1 MLAYLEDCEY
11 ITYFPA
17 VFRNSMSQLILRM
30 IMEPSEVGIKTTVSP
45 KRVERNDHHE
55 KEKQKSYWAVFTDHV
70 ASD

>member
-17 VFRNSMSQLILRM
+17 VFGKSMSQLILRM
-30 IMEPSEVGIKTTVSP
+30 IMKPSEVVIKSTVSP
-45 KRVERNDHHE
+45 KRVERNDDE
-55 KEKQKSYWAVFTDHV
+55 KEKQKSYRAVFTDHV